1 MANFIK
7 EYYKNIKYNKKNNNF
22 NIKIRIFKN
31 IYLKI
36 NILFKQYT
44 LTFFT
49 ILKKKVNKYYY
60 NNIIN

>member
-1 MANFIK
+1 MK
-7 EYYKNIKYNKKNNNF
+7 KYYKNKKYSRKNNNF
-22 NIKIRIFKN
+22 NMKICIFED